1 MQRRRFVALSL
12 MTAVATSN
20 AMALRPKPSYGVVVR
35 AEAAPGSQPKEGV
48 RGFADSGAHLFGFGL
63 LNTKQVDNSSYGG
76 AGVPEWVRV
85 TWRKD
90 TTPGEYWTTGTVI
103 GDYKIDVATRI
114 PEDVSKYASQ
124 GKGRAIRLIF
134 RIKDDGVA
142 LAWEVQESVKHP
154 NGGSGQVFSLRGGD
168 FPCDPVSPHASGPT
182 CTSGYLKDAPWYNPQ
197 WIRD

>member
-1 MQRRRFVALSL
+1 MRRRSVVTLGL
-12 MTAVATSN
+12 MTAMASSN
-20 AMALRPKPSYGVVVR
+20 GSAVALRPKPSYGVVVR

-63 LNTKQVDNSSYGG
+63 LNTKQADNSSYGG

-103 GDYKIDVATRI
+103 GDYKIEVSSRI
-114 PEDVSKYASQ
+114 PEDVLKYAGQ
-124 GKGRAIRLIF
+124 DKGRAIRLIF

-142 LAWEVQESVKHP
+142 LGWDVQEQFP
-154 NGGSGQVFSLRGGD
+154 GGGWAYSLHGGD
-168 FPCDPVSPHASGPT
+168 FPCDPVSPNALRPN
-182 CTSGYLKDAPWYNPQ
+182 CTSGYLKEAPWYRP
-197 WIRD
+197 